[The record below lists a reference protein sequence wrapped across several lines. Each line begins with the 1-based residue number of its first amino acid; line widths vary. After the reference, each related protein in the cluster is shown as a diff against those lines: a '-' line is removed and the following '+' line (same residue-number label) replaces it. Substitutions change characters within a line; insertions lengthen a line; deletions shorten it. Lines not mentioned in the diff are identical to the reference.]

1 MNTSPVIETMRV
13 VPVAGFDSMLL
24 NRSGAHGPYFTRNI
38 VLLTDCARTMEA
50 LDESIGCDNFD
61 VVGLEDDID
70 LFVDDEGAIN
80 GSPLNL
86 RVTIMAHVLGRPAVL
101 FGNAVALGC
110 DPKTG
115 DSISLTDA
123 QVHRLTAAIAA
134 RPTPDIIDQLA
145 ESLALFPGI
154 VALLRRH

>member
-1 MNTSPVIETMRV
+1 MTITDTTQLRALRIGFLKELEETTID
-13 VPVAGFDSMLL
+13 PS
-24 NRSGAHGPYFTRNI
+24 
-38 VLLTDCARTMEA
+38 RTVEA
-50 LDESIGCDNFD
+50 LDESLGCDNFD

-86 RVTIMAHVLGRPAVL
+86 RATLIAHVLGTPAVL

-110 DPKTG
+110 DPTTG
-115 DSISLTDA
+115 DSISLTDT

-134 RPTPDIIDQLA
+134 RPTPDVIDQLA
-145 ESLALFPGI
+145 EGLTAFPGI
-154 VALLRRH
+154 VAMLRRR